1 MAVLFLETIL
11 FSLIGKHCSGLFS
24 SSLYNNSHSKG
35 NMTGILFALTAALF
49 WGSGD
54 FSGGFATRK
63 ANPFQVLALS
73 AIAGVVILATAALVA
88 YETMPPAMGILW
100 SLLAGLSGAIGITS
114 LYTALSRGNAAAV
127 APISAV
133 LGAAIPVG
141 FTFLLRGSPAVLQV
155 VGFGLAFIGI
165 WLVSRSAPVE
175 GKKTNSPLGLAFLAG
190 AGFGGYFIFI
200 GQVESSGVF
209 IPLLIARGVMFLSAL
224 LILAFK
230 RLPLPSFRGNP
241 IAPLAGVLDAA
252 GNVFFLLAIS
262 YSRLDFAV
270 VISSLYPAVTVLL
283 AAFLLKEKVGMWQK
297 AGVVLCLAAI
307 LLISL

>member
-1 MAVLFLETIL
+1 
-11 FSLIGKHCSGLFS
+11 
-24 SSLYNNSHSKG
+24 
-35 NMTGILFALTAALF
+35 MTGILFALTAALL

-63 ANPFQVLALS
+63 ASPFQVLALS
-73 AIAGVVILATAALVA
+73 AIAGVVVLASAALITH
-88 YETMPPAMGILW
+88 ETIPPATGILW
-100 SLLAGLSGAIGITS
+100 SLLAGLSGAVGITS

-141 FTFLLRGSPAVLQV
+141 FTFLLRGSPAALQV
-155 VGFGLAFIGI
+155 VGFGIAFIGI

-175 GKKTNSPLGLAFLAG
+175 GQKTNSRLGLAFLAG

-200 GQVESSGVF
+200 GQVEDTGVF
-209 IPLLIARGVMFLSAL
+209 IPLLIARGVMFISAL

-230 RLPLPSFRGNP
+230 RLPLPSLRGNLV
-241 IAPLAGVLDAA
+241 APLAGVLDSA

-262 YSRLDFAV
+262 FSRLDFAV

-283 AAFLLKEKVGMWQK
+283 AGLVLKEKIGKWQK
-297 AGVVLCLAAI
+297 TGVVLCLAAI
-307 LLISL
+307 LSISL

>member
-1 MAVLFLETIL
+1 
-11 FSLIGKHCSGLFS
+11 
-24 SSLYNNSHSKG
+24 
-35 NMTGILFALTAALF
+35 MTGILFALTAALL

-73 AIAGVVILATAALVA
+73 AIAGIVVLATAALVIHEA
-88 YETMPPAMGILW
+88 LPSITGIFW
-100 SLLAGLSGAIGITS
+100 SLLAGLSVSVAITS

-133 LGAAIPVG
+133 LGAAIPVV
-141 FTFLLRGSPAVLQV
+141 FTFLSRGAPATVQV

-175 GKKTNSPLGLAFLAG
+175 GQKTNSRLGLAFLAG

-209 IPLLIARGVMFLSAL
+209 IPLLFVRGVMFFAAL
-224 LILAFK
+224 LLLAFK
-230 RLPLPSFRGNP
+230 RLPLPSIRANP

-252 GNVFFLLAIS
+252 GNVFFLLAVTF
-262 YSRLDFAV
+262 SRLDFAV

-283 AAFLLKEKVGMWQK
+283 AGILLKEKVGKWQK

-307 LLISL
+307 VLISL

>member
-1 MAVLFLETIL
+1 
-11 FSLIGKHCSGLFS
+11 
-24 SSLYNNSHSKG
+24 
-35 NMTGILFALTAALF
+35 MTGILFTLTAALL

-63 ANPFQVLALS
+63 ASPFQVLALS
-73 AIAGVVILATAALVA
+73 AIAGVVVLASAALITH
-88 YETMPPAMGILW
+88 ETLPPATGILW
-100 SLLAGLSGAIGITS
+100 SLLAGLSGAVGITS

-141 FTFLLRGSPAVLQV
+141 FTFLLRGSPAALQV
-155 VGFGLAFIGI
+155 VGFGIAFIGI

-175 GKKTNSPLGLAFLAG
+175 GQKTNSRLGLAFLAG

-200 GQVESSGVF
+200 GQVEDTGVF
-209 IPLLIARGVMFLSAL
+209 IPLLIARGVMFISAL

-230 RLPLPSFRGNP
+230 RLPLPSLRGNLV
-241 IAPLAGVLDAA
+241 APLAGVLDSA

-262 YSRLDFAV
+262 FSRLDFAV

-283 AAFLLKEKVGMWQK
+283 AGLVLKEKISKWQK
-297 AGVVLCLAAI
+297 TGVVLCLAAI

>member
-1 MAVLFLETIL
+1 
-11 FSLIGKHCSGLFS
+11 
-24 SSLYNNSHSKG
+24 
-35 NMTGILFALTAALF
+35 MTGILFALTAALF

-63 ANPFQVLALS
+63 ASPFQVLALS
-73 AIAGVVILATAALVA
+73 AIAGIVVLATAALVTQ
-88 YETMPPAMGILW
+88 ETLPPATGIFW
-100 SLLAGLSGAIGITS
+100 SLLAGLSGAVGITS

-141 FTFLLRGSPAVLQV
+141 FTFLSRGSPAVLQLI
-155 VGFGLAFIGI
+155 GFGLAFIGI
-165 WLVSRSAPVE
+165 WLVSRSALME
-175 GKKTNSPLGLAFLAG
+175 GQKTNSRLGLAFLAG

-200 GQVESSGVF
+200 GQVEGSGVF
-209 IPLLIARGVMFLSAL
+209 IPLFFARGVMFLGAL
-224 LILAFK
+224 LLLAFK
-230 RLPLPSFRGNP
+230 RLPLPSIRANP

-252 GNVFFLLAIS
+252 GNVFFLLAITF
-262 YSRLDFAV
+262 SRLDFAV

-283 AAFLLKEKVGMWQK
+283 AGFILKEKVGNWQK

>member
-1 MAVLFLETIL
+1 M
-11 FSLIGKHCSGLFS
+11 
-24 SSLYNNSHSKG
+24 
-35 NMTGILFALTAALF
+35 
-49 WGSGD
+49 
-54 FSGGFATRK
+54 
-63 ANPFQVLALS
+63 
-73 AIAGVVILATAALVA
+73 
-88 YETMPPAMGILW
+88 
-100 SLLAGLSGAIGITS
+100 
-114 LYTALSRGNAAAV
+114 
-127 APISAV
+127 
-133 LGAAIPVG
+133 
-141 FTFLLRGSPAVLQV
+141 LQV
-155 VGFGLAFIGI
+155 VGFVLAFIGI
-165 WLVSRSAPVE
+165 WLVSRSTQVE
-175 GKKTNSPLGLAFLAG
+175 GKKTISQLGLAFLAG

-307 LLISL
+307 FLISL